1 MLKPIRRVVTGHD
14 DQGRSIVLSDA
25 QTTTHDIGPGRMTL
39 FDVWS
44 VPSLPAT
51 IEATQPDPTAIP
63 LDFEIP
69 TNGVRIRYLD
79 VPPASGDSE
88 PFMHRTESVDIVIII
103 DGEMTM
109 PMDGQDIVLR
119 TGDVLVQRGTNHA
132 WVNRSGRVCRVLYVI
147 MGGKISADLMQ
158 TLGLTEIV
166 WDAATGGTSGPAK

>member
-63 LDFEIP
+63 SGCRFHPRCPLRP
-69 TNGVRIRYLD
+69 TLPEDAQQRCLTD
-79 VPPASGDSE
+79 VPVLGTGAGGREVACLHVDQTHTEPVAPLDASE
-88 PFMHRTESVDIVIII
+88 VHR
-103 DGEMTM
+103 
-109 PMDGQDIVLR
+109 
-119 TGDVLVQRGTNHA
+119 
-132 WVNRSGRVCRVLYVI
+132 
-147 MGGKISADLMQ
+147 
-158 TLGLTEIV
+158 
-166 WDAATGGTSGPAK
+166 